1 MKNLLDIYDQTSSK
15 NHLQYPSIQFIKL
28 NHPSQ
33 IFGLCRAI
41 IILHFLL
48 IKKNISTNMP
58 VSEADKLF
66 LCCRKFLVA
75 IRAKEFLY
83 QIMITSIIGHVSL
96 CTKFL
101 KYLNDIFLEQKF
113 LISCRSRFVMLNH
126 SSTPWHGHL
135 FWKDSIPK
143 MH

>member
-1 MKNLLDIYDQTSSK
+1 MIRLVQKSSTIPIYPIYQTQSSFTNFWTTQSYNYTSLSFNK
-15 NHLQYPSIQFIKL
+15 
-28 NHPSQ
+28 
-33 IFGLCRAI
+33 
-41 IILHFLL
+41 
-48 IKKNISTNMP
+48 KKNISTNMP

-75 IRAKEFLY
+75 TRAKEFLY

-101 KYLNDIFLEQKF
+101 KYLNDLFLEQKF
-113 LISCRSRFVMLNH
+113 LISCWSWFVMLNH
-126 SSTPWHGHL
+126 SSTPWYGHL